1 MLIENEFE
9 VAAPVDQV
17 WRYLLDVP
25 RMAPCMPGAELTE
38 VVDKDTY
45 KGRVTTKLGP
55 VSLRFA
61 GTAQIVERDEA
72 GKRVVVK
79 ATGSEE
85 KGKGQAS
92 MAVTSTLV
100 SAGRGTRVK
109 VSQDLQVS
117 GAAAQYGKGMIQDV
131 TNVLMKN
138 FAANVQDDIG
148 RWSRGEQQSAQ
159 AAAPVKGFSV
169 GLQAML
175 TALKRVFG
183 RFVGKGVT
191 SP

>member
-9 VAAPVDQV
+9 VAAPVEQV
-17 WRYLLDVP
+17 WKYLLDVP

-61 GTAQIVERDEA
+61 GTAHIVERNA
-72 GKRVVVK
+72 GAKRVVVN

-100 SAGRGTRVK
+100 PAGKGTRVK
-109 VSQDLQVS
+109 VSQELQIS
-117 GAAAQYGKGMIQDV
+117 GAAAQYGRGMIQDV
-131 TNVLMKN
+131 TNVLMKS
-138 FAANVQDDIG
+138 FASNVQDDIG
-148 RWSRGEQQSAQ
+148 RWSRGEGPSAQ

-169 GLQAML
+169 GIQATL
-175 TALKRVFG
+175 TALKRFFR
-183 RFVGKGVT
+183 RFVGGKVST
-191 SP
+191 